1 MYCTKCG
8 KPVGDNENFCAHC
21 GTPVKREKTET
32 ETQNIKET
40 PEKTETKNEELP
52 EVEKIRNLE
61 SPKEQHIEDEPKKG
75 ASGGCLA
82 VLVVLFLIALVIGLP
97 LYGFLSS
104 NGGCACATKDGDGGY
119 NPQIFSRAAT
129 NNDISIDFNYEGVIA
144 INVDVTAKSDIKDL
158 ALTLKFTNKNGVTI
172 KTMERYVGNI
182 DEGET
187 ERISIGISEFGLNE
201 IFTIHYVEASVTGGS
216 VSYFA

>member
-1 MYCTKCG
+1 MFCKKCG
-8 KPVGDNENFCAHC
+8 KEIDNDSIFCKHC
-21 GTPVKREKTET
+21 GTLVKNDTANDPPDNE
-32 ETQNIKET
+32 QNRIESVSKPTT
-40 PEKTETKNEELP
+40 PPPAK
-52 EVEKIRNLE
+52 
-61 SPKEQHIEDEPKKG
+61 PKDADISEG
-75 ASGGCLA
+75 RGGCLVA
-82 VLVVLFLIALVIGLP
+82 VIITLIIIAVFIMIGVSSDSCKACVIA
-97 LYGFLSS
+97 
-104 NGGCACATKDGDGGY
+104 NEDGSGGY

-172 KTMERYVGNI
+172 KTFEKYVGNI

-187 ERISIGISEFGLNE
+187 ERISIGISEFGLSE
-201 IFTIHYVEASVTGGS
+201 IFTIHYVEASITGGS